1 MDEQPSQEEPEQS
14 THSEQ
19 GTAQPNVVLRNAPY
33 EVPLTKAFD
42 KLTSQIFLF
51 LLAYVILLI
60 GLAVF
65 GSSLVATLRNLLYIL
80 PVLGV
85 IAYLWQQQRAI
96 AKDGKGRG
104 IDVKAGK
111 VTGDARVGAIFNA
124 PGGVD
129 TSSNIGVRV
138 RDARDRARVVGVE
151 FGSGNESNDEMNYLV
166 RLFQQLSKQDQRKL
180 IASAQ
185 TMLDK
190 QEPSDD

>member
-1 MDEQPSQEEPEQS
+1 MDEQRTQVSPEQS
-14 THSEQ
+14 SHSEQ
-19 GTAQPNVVLRNAPY
+19 GTAQPNVVSHNAPY

-65 GSSLVATLRNLLYIL
+65 GSSLAVTLRSLLYIL
-80 PVLGV
+80 PILGV
-85 IAYLWQQQRAI
+85 GAYLWQHQRAI
-96 AKDGKGRG
+96 VKDGKDRG

-111 VTGDARVGAIFNA
+111 ITGQARIGGVVNA
-124 PGGVD
+124 PRDRDVPNDVRIRVRRAQDSARIGGVVYGD
-129 TSSNIGVRV
+129 GDESDDETSYITQI
-138 RDARDRARVVGVE
+138 
-151 FGSGNESNDEMNYLV
+151 
-166 RLFQQLSKQDQRKL
+166 FQQLSKQGQRKL

-190 QEPSDD
+190 QESSDG

>member
-1 MDEQPSQEEPEQS
+1 MNEQPSQEKPEQS
-14 THSEQ
+14 IHSEQ
-19 GTAQPNVVLRNAPY
+19 GVAQPSVSRNAPY

-65 GSSLVATLRNLLYIL
+65 GSSLVVTLRTLLYIL

-96 AKDGKGRG
+96 EKDGKNRG

-111 VTGDARVGAIFNA
+111 ITGQARIGGVVNA
-124 PGGVD
+124 P
-129 TSSNIGVRV
+129 
-138 RDARDRARVVGVE
+138 RDRDVPNDIRVHVRQAKDSARISGVE
-151 FGSGNESNDEMNYLV
+151 YDDGDESNDETSYIA
-166 RLFQQLSKQDQRKL
+166 RIFQQLSQQNQRKL
-180 IASAQ
+180 IDSAHRILNQ
-185 TMLDK
+185 
-190 QEPSDD
+190 QEKTSG